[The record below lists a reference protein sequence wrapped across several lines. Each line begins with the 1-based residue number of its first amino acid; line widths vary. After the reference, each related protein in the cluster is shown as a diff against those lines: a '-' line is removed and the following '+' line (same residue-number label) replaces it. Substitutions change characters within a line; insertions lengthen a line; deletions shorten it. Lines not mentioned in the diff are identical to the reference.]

1 MQLALSLKT
10 LLCKINSHSLYS
22 IKDIQAI
29 FIKAT
34 SPHKAP
40 PPRNQL
46 VLVIALV
53 K

>member
-40 PPRNQL
+40 PRNQL

-53 K
+53 R